1 MISEFMQLEQKEKA
15 EVITEMVI
23 ELAKE
28 TGLPIEV
35 CIAIVAEYKNYSI
48 TTIENYIKM
57 VDEILMYQ
65 VAFYNDDVRVYKYQA
80 DQEIKTCLKNKLL
93 DIVLANPFEVSSIWI
108 RKTIHEFCVNNWEN
122 FKMTR

>member
-23 ELAKE
+23 EIAKE

-48 TTIENYIKM
+48 TKIENYIKM

-65 VAFYNDDVRVYKYQA
+65 VAFYNDDSRVYKYQV

-93 DIVLANPFEVSSIWI
+93 DIVLSNPFEVSSTWI
-108 RKTIHEFCVNNWEN
+108 RKTIHEFYVNN
-122 FKMTR
+122 